1 MTLHAH
7 LLKDRANNLAIQI
20 ALIFLATLMIA
31 VSAKIKIPFYPVPM
45 TMQTAAIIALAL
57 AFAMRR
63 GALIVGLY
71 LLQGALGLP
80 VFAGTPERG
89 IGLAYMAGPTGG
101 YLAGYFIAAIVCGYL
116 ADRGWSNS
124 VPLAFA
130 AALIGTASIFA
141 PGLLWLGMLFGWTP
155 GILEGGLYPF
165 LWGALFKTMLVAFII
180 GGAWRIA
187 RKS

>member
-57 AFAMRR
+57 AFGMRR

-101 YLAGYFIAAIVCGYL
+101 YLAGYFIAAIVCG
-116 ADRGWSNS
+116 
-124 VPLAFA
+124 
-130 AALIGTASIFA
+130 
-141 PGLLWLGMLFGWTP
+141 
-155 GILEGGLYPF
+155 
-165 LWGALFKTMLVAFII
+165 
-180 GGAWRIA
+180 
-187 RKS
+187 